1 MPSLAEIQRGVARA
15 VLAGEIEP
23 LAPLLV
29 GGVEPCKRLE
39 IHRRHYE
46 GSLAAALRQKFP
58 ATEWLIGAGAMEATA
73 RAFALTYPPLAPCI
87 AEYGAGFPAFVARR
101 VGAELPYLE
110 AFAALEWE
118 VGRASIAVD
127 REPLDWSAIAGL
139 GPDALLDARL
149 ALQSGLAFLRC
160 GWRVD
165 RLLMAY
171 ITDSAP
177 ERFVLSTEDAPLEV
191 RGVRGSVSVERLD
204 GATYEFRRA
213 LASNSSIGESAAR
226 ALERDASFDA
236 GRALRVLA
244 EAGLVTALAESYS
257 RDRGVRQ

>member
-15 VLAGEIEP
+15 VLAGEVES

-46 GSLAAALRQKFP
+46 TSLAAALRQKFP
-58 ATEWLIGAGAMEATA
+58 ATEWLIGSRAMEATA
-73 RAFALTYPPLAPCI
+73 RAYALTHPPAAPCI

-101 VGAELPYLE
+101 VGTELPYLE
-110 AFAALEWE
+110 AFAALESE
-118 VGRASIAVD
+118 VGRASIAIE
-127 REPLDWSAIAGL
+127 RAPLAWSEIAGR

-149 ALQSGLAFLRC
+149 TLQPGVAYLRC

-165 RLLMAY
+165 QLLTAY
-171 ITDSAP
+171 VTGSAP
-177 ERFVLSTEDAPLEV
+177 ERFVLAAEDAPLEV
-191 RGVRGSVSVERLD
+191 RGARGSVSVERLD

-213 LASNSSIGESAAR
+213 LASNGSIGEAAAR

-236 GRALRVLA
+236 GRALRALV
-244 EAGLVTALAESYS
+244 ETGLVTALADSHV
-257 RDRGVRQ
+257 RDWGVRQ